1 MTELQVMIV
10 WILNGRMS
18 DQVEKMKNYFP
29 ECKVNE
35 RMNMDKWLGYE
46 VRVNQN
52 KIDWWMNEW
61 IKAGK

>member
-35 RMNMDKWLGYE
+35 RMNMDSEWATKL
-46 VRVNQN
+46 
-52 KIDWWMNEW
+52 EW
-61 IKAGK
+61 IKTR